1 MLSTMETLQ
10 ATNGPPTKD
19 ECPKCRRR
27 ILHLAYY
34 HIIHEKLDSEG
45 ALPPL
50 AVDSQNSENS
60 DFGAGVGSLD
70 DELSDA
76 R

>member
-1 MLSTMETLQ
+1 MLATMETLQ

-45 ALPPL
+45 ALPL
-50 AVDSQNSENS
+50 AVDSQSS
-60 DFGAGVGSLD
+60 DFGAGVASLD
-70 DELSDA
+70 DELSDV